1 MQAATKGVYYIIAF
15 TLFMYG
21 VIDIVGQIKAGD
33 EIRWGV
39 PVFFLCIGT
48 GIPSAMFFFSNSG
61 DNESGE
67 CGSEESSDYSSGD
80 YGGSEGGGD

>member
-1 MQAATKGVYYIIAF
+1 MQAVTKGVYYLIAF
-15 TLFMYG
+15 ILFMYG

-39 PVFFLCIGT
+39 PIFFLCIGG
-48 GIPSAMFFFSNSG
+48 GIASALFFFSDNG

-67 CGSEESSDYSSGD
+67 FGSEESSDYSSGD
-80 YGGSEGGGD
+80 YGGSDGGGE